1 MRIISLAVLLYVLSI
16 PVVQAAEP
24 QRNRIEPE
32 GLYDH
37 PAYTHLIT
45 VEGSLKTL
53 YLAGQIS
60 VDKEFKCVGPGD
72 WRAQY
77 IQVMENLKVVL
88 AAGGATL
95 SDITQMRLFVTDI
108 GAYFAIVRDKE
119 NPVPDYFEGQPP
131 ASTLL
136 GITSLADEC
145 FLMEF
150 EAIAVVAAG

>member
-1 MRIISLAVLLYVLSI
+1 MRIISLTVLLYALSFSA
-16 PVVQAAEP
+16 VQATGL
-24 QRNRIEPE
+24 QRNRIEPD
-32 GLYDH
+32 GVYDH

-45 VEGSLKTL
+45 VEGNRKTL

-60 VDKEFKCVGPGD
+60 VDENFNCVGPGD

-95 SDITQMRLFVTDI
+95 SDITQMRRFVTDI
-108 GAYFAIVRDKE
+108 GAYFAMLSDKE
-119 NPVPDYFEGQPP
+119 NPVPDYFQGQLPP
-131 ASTLL
+131 STLL
-136 GITSLADEC
+136 GITTLADEC

-150 EAIAVVAAG
+150 EAIAVIPAG

>member
-1 MRIISLAVLLYVLSI
+1 MRIISLTVLLLVLSFST
-16 PVVQAAEP
+16 VQATEL
-24 QRNRIEPE
+24 QRNRIEPKS
-32 GLYDH
+32 LYDH

-45 VEGSLKTL
+45 VQGSRKTL

-60 VDKEFKCVGPGD
+60 VDENFNCVGPGD

-77 IQVMENLKVVL
+77 IQVMKNLKVVL

-108 GAYFAIVRDKE
+108 GAYFAMVGDKE

-131 ASTLL
+131 ASTLI

-150 EAIAVVAAG
+150 ETIAVVPAG